1 MPTGCRRV
9 DRSPGRDSPR
19 AAKCYPAD
27 AMTIASKEAPNR
39 PDAYAIVEAVA
50 AVLPDGY
57 AVESIGG
64 QIVALPR
71 PREPH
76 VVAVSGLTDEI
87 GPPFR
92 RGRGGP
98 GGWIIFYEP
107 ECHFSRD
114 RDFVIP
120 DVAGWRRDRLS
131 DHTIPKCE
139 HDYYSQRPDWVCEV
153 LSPGKANHDR
163 DRVTKMALYAS
174 EGIPH
179 YWIIDPETKTLEVHR
194 LEADVYRMV
203 LLTQGDKKVRAEP
216 FDAVEIDAA
225 SLWRA

>member
-1 MPTGCRRV
+1 
-9 DRSPGRDSPR
+9 
-19 AAKCYPAD
+19 
-27 AMTIASKEAPNR
+27 MTVASKETPSR
-39 PDAYAIVEAVA
+39 PDTYALVEAVA
-50 AVLPDGY
+50 SVLPEGY
-57 AVESIGG
+57 TVESIGG

-76 VVAVSGLTDEI
+76 NVAATNLGEEI

-98 GGWIIFYEP
+98 GGWIFFDEP
-107 ECHFSRD
+107 ECHLNRD

-131 DHTIPKCE
+131 DDTIAKCE
-139 HDYYSQRPDWVCEV
+139 HGYYSQRPDWICEV
-153 LSPGKANHDR
+153 LSPGKSNHDR

-179 YWIIDPETKTLEVHR
+179 YWIIDPETQTLEVHR
-194 LEADVYRMV
+194 LDGATYRLV

-216 FDAVEIDAA
+216 FDAIELDVAT
-225 SLWRA
+225 LWRA